1 MIRSM
6 DTLTKSFQLLQKRQE
21 NTSSN
26 IANSQT
32 SGYKSQ
38 RLFQQTLEEVEMHN
52 YQGGPEVN
60 QRNGIG
66 AFTFGNELAGT
77 SLNTQRGALEQTMR
91 PTDYAVTSD
100 GYFTVQLPNGQ
111 ESYTRNGHFT
121 TNDQNQFVTQEGYL
135 VLGTNNQGIPS
146 GSAFPAFRVTSFTEA
161 QNLTSQGN
169 GYYIS
174 DVPGQVIDNPQTRQ
188 GYLETSN
195 VQVADEMVELIQT
208 AREFEANQKALS
220 TINQTLQ
227 KATNEIGRA

>member
-21 NTSSN
+21 NVSSN
-26 IANSQT
+26 ISNSQT

-60 QRNGIG
+60 RRNEIG
-66 AFTFGNELAGT
+66 GFTFGNELAGT
-77 SLNTQRGALEQTMR
+77 SLNTERGAFEQTMR
-91 PTDYAVTSD
+91 PTDYALTSD
-100 GYFTVQLPNGQ
+100 GYFSVRLPNGQ
-111 ESYTRNGHFT
+111 ENYTRNGHFT
-121 TNDQNQFVTQEGYL
+121 TNGQNQLVTQEGYL
-135 VLGTNNQGIPS
+135 VLGTNNQVIAANQPLPS
-146 GSAFPAFRVTSFTEA
+146 FRVTSFTNA
-161 QNLTSQGN
+161 QNLENQGN
-169 GYYIS
+169 GYFTS
-174 DVPGQVIDNPQTRQ
+174 GVAGQTIQNPILRQ

-195 VQVADEMVELIQT
+195 VQVADEMVEMIQT

>member
-66 AFTFGNELAGT
+66 GFTFGNELAGT

-91 PTDYAVTSD
+91 PSDYAVTSD

-121 TNDQNQFVTQEGYL
+121 TNAQNQFVTQEGYL
-135 VLGTNNQGIPS
+135 VLGTNNQGIL
-146 GSAFPAFRVTSFTEA
+146 ADDVFPAFRISRFAEP
-161 QNLTSQGN
+161 QNLTSEGN
-169 GYYIS
+169 GYYTS
-174 DVPGQVIDNPQTRQ
+174 EQPVQVIENPQLRQ

>member
-135 VLGTNNQGIPS
+135 VLGTNNQGVL
-146 GSAFPAFRVTSFTEA
+146 ADDVFPAFRISRFAEPQNVTSER
-161 QNLTSQGN
+161 N
-169 GYYIS
+169 GYYTS
-174 DVPGQVIDNPQTRQ
+174 EQPAQVIENPQLRQ